1 MPDFMA
7 YHKSIT
13 SELYAIESRIKNL
26 VRHNLSSGE
35 HRESALRTLI
45 RRHLPPNFVVG
56 RGFVVTPN
64 ESSDQIDILVVD
76 GNKPCLYRDGDLM
89 IVTPDAARA
98 IIEVKTNCS
107 VNTQAKN
114 NGPSQLVTDLRHLV
128 KKGRLCD
135 QALAGFDG
143 FQKVWTGFFV
153 FNDTNKPEDGIM
165 DAIKTG
171 HKATNHAVNCIVY
184 HKKHFA
190 RYWTQEEIDKGFLPH
205 ADLNGPQWNYY
216 HFDDGIAPSYFIGNL
231 IDHISVSYTHLTLP
245 TICSV

>member
-1 MPDFMA
+1 
-7 YHKSIT
+7 
-13 SELYAIESRIKNL
+13 
-26 VRHNLSSGE
+26 
-35 HRESALRTLI
+35 
-45 RRHLPPNFVVG
+45 
-56 RGFVVTPN
+56 
-64 ESSDQIDILVVD
+64 
-76 GNKPCLYRDGDLM
+76 M

-231 IDHISVSYTHLTLP
+231 IDHISPIDHQISSQAWFPLKDGKRPYRKLSMAQNDNYD
-245 TICSV
+245 IADRRKN